1 MKRTVQRLG
10 ECVSATH
17 VHHMM
22 HPVAVRRE
30 STRAPVPTPP
40 KREVRRQP
48 SARLPG
54 CRWWHW

>member
-48 SARLPG
+48 SGETPWL
-54 CRWWHW
+54 